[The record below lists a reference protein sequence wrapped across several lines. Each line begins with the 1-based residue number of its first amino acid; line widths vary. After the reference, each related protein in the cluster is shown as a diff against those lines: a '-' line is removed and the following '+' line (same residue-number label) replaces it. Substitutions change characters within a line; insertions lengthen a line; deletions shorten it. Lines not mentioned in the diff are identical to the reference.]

1 MDTTLATFER
11 DVIEASLAA
20 PVLVDFWAPWCGPCK
35 TLGPLLEK
43 LEQEY
48 EGRWKLVK
56 VNVDENQELAAHF
69 QTRSIPHVIAFAGGQ
84 PVDQFVGVLPEGQLR
99 AFLDRLVPAPDEA
112 ERYAA
117 QTALAEERIDDA
129 LSHLENAL
137 ALNPGY
143 DDARLDLVELLLAL
157 NRIEDARAEAAR
169 LSPQT
174 TGGADAR
181 YQAIKTRFDALD
193 ATADLP
199 PTDAL
204 EARIASH
211 PADLDARFDLAQS
224 LIARRAYEGALE
236 QLLEI
241 VLRDRTFGDD
251 VGRKTMI
258 SVFELAADQPELVS
272 AWRRKLSA
280 ALN

>member
-1 MDTTLATFER
+1 MDTTLATFEK
-11 DVIEASLAA
+11 DVIEASLDT

-43 LEQEY
+43 LEADY
-48 EGRWKLVK
+48 AGRWKLVK

-69 QTRSIPHVIAFAGGQ
+69 QTRSIPHVIAFADGR
-84 PVDQFVGVLPEGQLR
+84 PVDQFIGVLPEGQLR
-99 AFLDRLVPAPDEA
+99 EFLDRLLPAPDEA
-112 ERYAA
+112 ERRAA
-117 QTALAEERIDDA
+117 QYALAESRFDDA
-129 LSHLENAL
+129 LAHLEAAL
-137 ALNPGY
+137 ALNPGF
-143 DDARLDLVELLLAL
+143 DDARLDLIELLLA
-157 NRIEDARAEAAR
+157 NNEVDAARAEAER

-174 TGGADAR
+174 LQADPR

-204 EARIASH
+204 EARIAAN
-211 PADLDARFDLAQS
+211 PGDLDARFDLAQS

-241 VLRDRTFGDD
+241 VLRDRAYGDD
-251 VGRKTMI
+251 LGRRTMI
-258 SVFELAADQPELVS
+258 SVFELTGDRPELVA
-272 AWRRKLSA
+272 AWRRKLSM